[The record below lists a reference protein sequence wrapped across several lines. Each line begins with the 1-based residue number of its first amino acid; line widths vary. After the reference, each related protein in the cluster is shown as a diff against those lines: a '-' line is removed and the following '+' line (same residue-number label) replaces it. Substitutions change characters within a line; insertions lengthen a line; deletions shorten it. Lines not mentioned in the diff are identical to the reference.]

1 MIRNRFQELC
11 SHLKKKK
18 TLLKFRDEQFGTE
31 VESLSITDGGHN
43 ETTEGSHFANLRYQ
57 GVIYI
62 ERLPES
68 SLALLAILTK
78 AWLDNNDDVRDIYKL
93 KPPTTEVISLGD
105 HCLMVVID
113 IDFVDPVYL
122 VEDPDGNIEI
132 NGKTYA
138 DTDFEYWIAES
149 GEVHG
154 GAINEGAGDG
164 GEVDV

>member
-11 SHLKKKK
+11 SHLINKK

-78 AWLDNNDDVRDIYKL
+78 AWLDDNDDVRDTYKL
-93 KPPTTEVISLGD
+93 DKPSFDVAPLGD
-105 HCLMVVID
+105 RLVDILVT
-113 IDFVDPVYL
+113 IDFIDPVYL

-132 NGKTYA
+132 NNKTYA
-138 DTDFEYWIAES
+138 DADFEYWIAES

-154 GAINEGAGDG
+154 GAIND
-164 GEVDV
+164 